1 MKCSI
6 CGMRYVEVEV
16 EVGVDVNM
24 EAWYACG
31 CVIFDIWMDRMGIMW
46 M

>member
-16 EVGVDVNM
+16 EVEVEVDVNM

-31 CVIFDIWMDRMGIMW
+31 CV
-46 M
+46 